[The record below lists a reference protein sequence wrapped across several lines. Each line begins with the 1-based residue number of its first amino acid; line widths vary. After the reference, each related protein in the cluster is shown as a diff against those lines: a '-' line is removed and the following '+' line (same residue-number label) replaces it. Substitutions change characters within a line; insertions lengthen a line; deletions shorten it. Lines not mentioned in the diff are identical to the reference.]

1 MKKCYGIL
9 LTENLELVILLLHAL
24 VRTSW
29 RLDHFYQCSVSL
41 SYKNNS
47 LINCSV
53 AFKQLLQLT
62 YFILGSY
69 FFKQLKVVMKCSP
82 FLLNLRLIC
91 IIIGEFDKM
100 NLINIVTSQSTT
112 EQVPDKII
120 HMWSILDGQQALW
133 VFSK

>member
-53 AFKQLLQLT
+53 AFKQLLQLA

-91 IIIGEFDKM
+91 IITGEFDKM
-100 NLINIVTSQSTT
+100 NLINIVTSHSTT

-120 HMWSILDGQQALW
+120 QM
-133 VFSK
+133 

>member
-53 AFKQLLQLT
+53 AFKQLLQLK

-69 FFKQLKVVMKCSP
+69 FFKQLEVVMKCSP
-82 FLLNLRLIC
+82 FLINLRWIC
-91 IIIGEFDKM
+91 IITGEFDKM
-100 NLINIVTSQSTT
+100 NLINIVTSHSTT

-120 HMWSILDGQQALW
+120 HM
-133 VFSK
+133 

>member
-69 FFKQLKVVMKCSP
+69 FYKQLKVVMKCSP

-91 IIIGEFDKM
+91 IITGEFDKM